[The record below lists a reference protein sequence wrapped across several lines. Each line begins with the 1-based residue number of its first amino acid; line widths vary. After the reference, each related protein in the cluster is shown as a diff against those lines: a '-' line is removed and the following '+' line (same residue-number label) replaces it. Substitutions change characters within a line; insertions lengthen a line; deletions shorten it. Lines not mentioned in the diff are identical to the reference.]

1 MDPTDS
7 IRLGQAVNEAAM
19 VAGLQGRLQQI
30 RITIDGKEYAV
41 SVEEIKNQIKRIGC
55 KSESAIGWTYC
66 KSCGLKG
73 DEQKC
78 KEWRTRNNAEV
89 ETGV

>member
-1 MDPTDS
+1 M
-7 IRLGQAVNEAAM
+7 NEAAM

-41 SVEEIKNQIKRIGC
+41 SVEEIKNSIKRIGC
-55 KSESAIGWTYC
+55 KAESAIGWNYC
-66 KSCGLKG
+66 EACGLKD

-78 KEWRTRNNAEV
+78 KEWRTKNRAEAEV
-89 ETGV
+89 GI

>member
-1 MDPTDS
+1 MDHTDS
-7 IRLGQAVNEAAM
+7 IKLGQAVNEAAM

-41 SVEEIKNQIKRIGC
+41 SVEEIKNPIKRIGC
-55 KSESAIGWTYC
+55 KSESPICRNYC
-66 KSCGLKG
+66 GACILKD